1 MRAIAAVLAVCL
13 CSVGFVETGRAGE
26 ANWNQF
32 RGPRGDGSTTAKGL
46 PTKFGEGSPE
56 IVWKTPVTGRAWSS
70 PVVWGDQ
77 VWLTNAPEVQNAP
90 KEKPKLDTPIA
101 LSAVCLDL
109 NSGKVIHDL
118 KLFEFDT
125 PQFTHATNSYGS
137 PTPFIEEGRVY
148 IHFGAYGTACLDTK
162 TGQKIWE
169 RLDLKCDHFR
179 GPGSSPVVHG
189 GLLYLTFDGY
199 DQQYITA
206 LNKLTGK
213 SVWKQDRNIDFGTT
227 DGDAKK
233 GYSTP
238 LIIQAGGRELLIS
251 PFAAATIAY
260 DPKSGDPVWTVRH
273 GGMNAAGRPLFGN
286 GLLYI
291 NSADGPNP
299 LVAVKPDGEGDI
311 TKNIA
316 WKTNKSVPKRAS
328 QLLVGDLMFMMNDGG
343 VASCLNAM
351 TGVEVWTKRF
361 DDNYWASP
369 LVADG
374 LIYCF
379 SQTGNIPVFK
389 AGREFE
395 LVAENKLGDGFNA
408 SPAVAGRSLILRSKT
423 HVYRIE
429 TPAAK

>member
-1 MRAIAAVLAVCL
+1 MRAIAAVLAVSL
-13 CSVGFVETGRAGE
+13 CAVWFVETGRAEE

-32 RGPRGDGSTTAKGL
+32 RGQRGDGSTTAKGL

-56 IVWKTPVTGRAWSS
+56 IVWKTPVAGRAWSS

-77 VWLTNAPEVQNAP
+77 IWLTNAPEVQNTP
-90 KEKPKLDTPIA
+90 KEKPKLDAPIA

-109 NSGKVIHDL
+109 NTGRVIHDL

-137 PTPFIEEGRVY
+137 PTPFIEAGRVY
-148 IHFGAYGTACLDTK
+148 IHFGSYGTACLDTK

-206 LNKLTGK
+206 LDKLTGK

-238 LIIQAGGRELLIS
+238 IIIQAGGRELLIS

-286 GLLYI
+286 GLVYI

-299 LVAVKPDGEGDI
+299 LVAVNPEGEGDI

-343 VASCLNAM
+343 VASCLNAT
-351 TGVEVWTKRF
+351 TGAEVWTKRF

>member
-1 MRAIAAVLAVCL
+1 MRAMAAVLAVCL
-13 CSVGFVETGRAGE
+13 CAVWFVETGRAEE

-46 PTKFGEGSPE
+46 PTKFGEGSAE
-56 IVWKTPVTGRAWSS
+56 VVWKTPVAGRAWSS
-70 PVVWGDQ
+70 PVVWGQ
-77 VWLTNAPEVQNAP
+77 QIWLTNAPEIQNAP
-90 KEKPKLDTPIA
+90 KEKPKLDAPIV

-109 NSGKVIHDL
+109 NTGKVVHDL

-169 RLDLKCDHFR
+169 RRDLECDHFR
-179 GPGSSPVVHG
+179 GPGSSPVVHD

-206 LNKLTGK
+206 LDKLTGK

-233 GYSTP
+233 SYSTP
-238 LIIQAGGRELLIS
+238 AIIEVGGRELLIS

-260 DPKSGDPVWTVRH
+260 DPKSGTPVWTVRH

-299 LVAVKPDGEGDI
+299 LVAVKPEGEGDI

-379 SQTGNIPVFK
+379 SQTGHIPVFK

-423 HVYRIE
+423 YVYRIE
-429 TPAAK
+429 TAVAK